1 MPMENTDL
9 RAAKAMLEEGSYT
22 CVLCR
27 KKTVY
32 TATERGVKPLV
43 RWLTEN
49 LDAKGFSAADRVVGR
64 ATAFLY
70 RLLGVREVY
79 AHVMSRAAAEVLEEG
94 DIRFSYGTLVENIIN
109 RQGTG
114 ICPFE
119 EAVLQIGEPEKAL
132 TAIREKMK
140 LMNITL

>member
-1 MPMENTDL
+1 MSMETKDL
-9 RAAKAMLEEGSYT
+9 LAAKAMLEQGRHT

-27 KKTVY
+27 DDAVH

-49 LDAKGFSAADRVVGR
+49 LDAKEFSAADRVVGR

-70 RLLGVREVY
+70 RLLGVKEVY
-79 AHVMSRAAAEVLEEG
+79 AHVMSRAAAEVLRSGGIE
-94 DIRFSYGTLVENIIN
+94 FSCGTMVENIIN

-119 EAVLQIGEPEKAL
+119 AAVLKIEDPDLAL
-132 TAIREKMK
+132 NAIRDKMAQ
-140 LMNITL
+140 MNITL

>member
-1 MPMENTDL
+1 MEHTDL
-9 RAAKAMLEEGSYT
+9 QNAKCLLETGSYT
-22 CVLCR
+22 CVLC
-27 KKTVY
+27 KGSITH

-49 LDAKGFSAADRVVGR
+49 LDAKDFSAADRVVGR

-70 RLLGVREVY
+70 LLLGAKEVY
-79 AHVMSRAAAEVLEEG
+79 AHVMSRAAAEVLAQG
-94 DIRFSYGTLVENIIN
+94 GIAHSCTTLVDNIIN

-119 EAVLQIGEPEKAL
+119 EAVLQITDPQEAL
-132 TAIREKMK
+132 RAIREKMAK
-140 LMNITL
+140 MNITL